1 MKHSKLILSVI
12 GISVATIVVAAAIVS
27 AVLLTKC
34 YKGEE
39 RTYVYLTPDVPKD
52 SVCAHLQEVGVR
64 TTGFNLLSKMVGYKV
79 RPGRYAV
86 ECGDNIM
93 TLFRRLR
100 NGQQEPINLTI
111 PSVRTLDRLASF
123 LGEHLMIDSI
133 AFEQAFTD
141 SAFCARLGYTH
152 ETLPALFIPNTY
164 QVYWTISIDEFM
176 SRMQREYKTFWNK
189 EREQKATA
197 LNLTHE
203 EISTL
208 ASIIDEETANNGE
221 KPMVAGMYIK
231 RLEVGMPLQA
241 DPTVKFALGDF
252 SLRRIWGR
260 HLTVDSPYNTYKN
273 EGLPPGPIRIPS
285 VAGIDAVLNC
295 VHHDYLY
302 MCAKED
308 FSGTH
313 NFAKTYPEH
322 LQNARR
328 YTKALNERNIK

>member
-1 MKHSKLILSVI
+1 MKKTLII
-12 GISVATIVVAAAIVS
+12 TACCVVVLAMLVPPAIY
-27 AVLLTKC
+27 LTEC

-39 RTYVYLTPDVPKD
+39 RAYVYLTPEMTAD
-52 SVCAHLQEVGVR
+52 SVCSRLQETGVR
-64 TTGFNLLSKMVGYKV
+64 TMGFNLLSKVVGYKV

-86 ECGDNIM
+86 DKGDNLL

-111 PSVRTLDRLASF
+111 PSVRTLDRLAGV
-123 LGEHLMIDSI
+123 LGERLMVDSLT
-133 AFEQAFTD
+133 FVQAFTD
-141 SAFCARLGYTH
+141 SIRCAQMGYTC

-164 QVYWTISIDEFM
+164 QVYWTISLDDFLT
-176 SRMQREYKTFWNK
+176 RMQRENKNFWTK
-189 EREQKATA
+189 EREEKARA

-313 NFAKTYPEH
+313 NFAKTYAEH

>member
-1 MKHSKLILSVI
+1 MKHSKLILSAI
-12 GISVATIVVAAAIVS
+12 GISVATIVVVAAAVS

-52 SVCAHLQEVGVR
+52 SVCARLQEVGVR

-86 ECGDNIM
+86 ERDDNIM

-123 LGEHLMIDSI
+123 LGEHLMVDSL

-141 SAFCARLGYTH
+141 SALCARWGYTR

-164 QVYWTISIDEFM
+164 QVYWTISLDEFM
-176 SRMQREYKTFWNK
+176 SRMQRENKTFWNK
-189 EREQKATA
+189 EREQKASA